1 MPKSRNRKNHK
12 ALSAKRSE
20 QTSLK
25 KKKLEKAQ
33 RNFLMQLIEQ
43 EKNKGLFDNLPQIN
57 PSGLDINGPSIGPTI
72 GPSI

>member
-25 KKKLEKAQ
+25 KKKLERAQ
-33 RNFLMQLIEQ
+33 RDFLMKLIEQ

-57 PSGLDINGPSIGPTI
+57 PGLDINGPSIGPTI
-72 GPSI
+72 

>member
-33 RNFLMQLIEQ
+33 RDFLMKLIEQ

-57 PSGLDINGPSIGPTI
+57 PGSGLDTNGPIIGPTI
-72 GPSI
+72 